1 MFLLCFLVLFFYDGS
16 CSSSKRNIDWPC
28 PLEEDIFPCTCTSKF
43 TQRSTNSIDYCFTL
57 GDLNLYCD
65 NVVELHEIQRI
76 FSQNFPFP
84 NLSNQMA
91 KAKFVWYNQNLLL
104 DSIVL
109 SAQDQYVW
117 ESSIPISL
125 PVDVFNGKSA
135 KDIWI
140 DIKLDFVDP
149 QAFLSSH
156 SRLEFLEIGGPGMV
170 DARNTL
176 QRLTKN

>member
-1 MFLLCFLVLFFYDGS
+1 M
-16 CSSSKRNIDWPC
+16 
-28 PLEEDIFPCTCTSKF
+28 
-43 TQRSTNSIDYCFTL
+43 
-57 GDLNLYCD
+57 
-65 NVVELHEIQRI
+65 
-76 FSQNFPFP
+76 
-84 NLSNQMA
+84 
-91 KAKFVWYNQNLLL
+91 
-104 DSIVL
+104 
-109 SAQDQYVW
+109 
-117 ESSIPISL
+117 
-125 PVDVFNGKSA
+125 DVFNGKSA